1 MKQSI
6 RTKSPFQQRE
16 KSPFQQ
22 EKPPFQ
28 HIRKQ
33 ARTRD
38 GQPITR
44 QDIATLAGVSIGEV
58 YIVDMGGYSSQQNIH
73 KVVHAFNQLTG
84 QRLNKHAIRRGGVI
98 DTEGERG

>member
-1 MKQSI
+1 MKI
-6 RTKSPFQQRE
+6 IPT
-16 KSPFQQ
+16 
-22 EKPPFQ
+22 EKPTFQ
-28 HIRKQ
+28 AIRQRAKN
-33 ARTRD
+33 RK

-44 QDIATLAGVSIGEV
+44 QDIATLAGLSIGEV